1 MRAVG
6 IVGHKDSGKT
16 TLIQALARELRARG
30 HKVAVVKHSSHG
42 IDLQGK
48 DTARLRESPGQVA
61 FISPMESV
69 ILWKGARKLEEILPH
84 LDGDILL
91 IEGFKAERTFPK
103 IVCLKGEAQ
112 DNSLFDGLTI
122 CAVGPAHC
130 PRGYRQVEGVD
141 VPLLGRDEVGKIAD
155 LVEERA
161 FKLPN
166 LNCGACG
173 YETCYGLALEIVAGS
188 RTIEDCVSLKPTTQV
203 SINGRPLPMNPFIS
217 RLVRA
222 AIVGMLSQLKGFSA
236 GEIEIRIG

>member
-1 MRAVG
+1 MKAAG

-16 TLIQALARELRARG
+16 TLIQALAHGLRERG
-30 HKVAVVKHSSHG
+30 HRVAVIKHSSHG

-48 DTARLRESPGQVA
+48 DTTRLRKSTDQVA
-61 FISPMESV
+61 FISPMESA
-69 ILWKGARKLEEILPH
+69 ILWKGPHKLEEILPH
-84 LDGDILL
+84 LDADIFLL
-91 IEGFKAERTFPK
+91 EGFKGETTFPK

-112 DNSLFDGLTI
+112 DNSLFDGLVI
-122 CAVGPAHC
+122 CAVGPAH
-130 PRGYRQVEGVD
+130 YVQEAGV
-141 VPLLGRDEVGKIAD
+141 PFLSRDEVGKIAD

-173 YETCYGLALEIVAGS
+173 YKTCYGLALEIVARS
-188 RTIEDCVSLKPTTQV
+188 RTIEDCTSLRPATQV
-203 SINGRPLPMNPFIS
+203 SINGRLLPMNPFIS
-217 RLVRA
+217 RLVQA